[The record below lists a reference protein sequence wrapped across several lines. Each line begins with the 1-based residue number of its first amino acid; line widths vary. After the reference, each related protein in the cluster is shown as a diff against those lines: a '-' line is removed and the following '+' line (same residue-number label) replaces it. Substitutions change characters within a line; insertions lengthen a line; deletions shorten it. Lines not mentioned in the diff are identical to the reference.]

1 MPDALGW
8 RAKIGVLVP
17 STNTIVQ
24 PDLEVLRP
32 AGVTNHVSR
41 ITVPNMSIA
50 SDDDFA
56 ALMALVDDQLYAAAD
71 RVMTAAPDILLVG
84 MSSVLVWG
92 GYEASEARRRA
103 LQDHAG
109 VPVTGGSFALDAALR
124 LYGAKRLALF
134 SPYQPIA
141 DAQVTRFLNDRGFE
155 VVRFL
160 GLKCPTPLA
169 IAEIGEDEVRRHILE
184 VDGDDVDAVV
194 QVGTNLSCMRLCAE
208 AERWLGKPVIAI
220 NPLSYWH
227 ALRTL
232 GIEDRIDGFG
242 GLLAAH

>member
-24 PDLEVLRP
+24 PDLEALRP
-32 AGVTNHVSR
+32 EGVTNHVAR
-41 ITVPNMSIA
+41 IAVPNMPIA
-50 SDDDFA
+50 SDDDFV
-56 ALMALVDDQLYAAAD
+56 ALMKLVDEALYAAAE

-92 GYEASEARRRA
+92 GYEASEARRLA
-103 LQDHAG
+103 LERHVG
-109 VPVTGGSFALDAALR
+109 VKVTGGSFALDAALR
-124 LYGAKRLALF
+124 LLGANRVALF

-141 DAQVTRFLNDRGFE
+141 DAQVTRFLTDRGFD

-169 IAEIGEDEVRRHILE
+169 IAEIGEAEVRRHILA
-184 VDGDDVDAVV
+184 VNADDADVV
-194 QVGTNLSCMRLCAE
+194 AQVGTNLSCMRLCAE

-232 GIEDRIDGFG
+232 GIDDRIG
-242 GLLAAH
+242 GYGSLLSSY